1 MGDMS
6 CCSKYSFDVLIVG
19 GGHAGI
25 EAACAAARIGA
36 KTALLTGNLDTIGMM
51 SCNPAIGGVGKGQ
64 IVREVDALGGVMG
77 RLIDQTGIQFR
88 MLNRSK
94 GPAMQGPRAQ
104 ADKALYRNEA
114 KYFCEQQ
121 PNLSLRQEQVVGL
134 ITQTENGKRV
144 VRGITTQTGS
154 EYYAPAVVL
163 CSGTFLQ
170 GVLHYGP
177 TQIPGGRCAEAPSVG
192 LSQSLIENGI
202 ELKRFKTGT
211 PARINARSVDY
222 SKLIEHAGDPVP
234 EPFSFMT
241 TSIDVEQIPC
251 WMAHTN
257 PTVHKIIT
265 DNLDKAPMYTG
276 QITSTGPRYCPSIET
291 KVVRFADKDA
301 HQIFLEPEGRRTN
314 EMYVNGL
321 STSLPPYLQDAM
333 IHAIVGL
340 EEAEIIRYAYAIE
353 YDYAPS
359 LGQIRLTLETTAVD
373 GLYLAGQLNGT
384 TGYEEAAAQGLV
396 AGANAALKVAG
407 REPLKLTREQ
417 AYIGVMIDD
426 LVTRGADEPYRMFT
440 SRAECRL
447 RLRGDNA
454 DRRLTPVARSC
465 GLIDDDRWQAFEEK
479 TACLESTM
487 QFLQST
493 RYEGMSVWE
502 HLRRPGTTWES
513 LTEKYEQLRP
523 VPYRV
528 VEQILNDAKYSGYLK
543 QEDEFNARQGRI
555 GRRRIPADIDYF
567 AIKHLRMEAKEAL
580 SKIRPETIEQA
591 SRIGAIT
598 PADIAVLTIY
608 LGGNR

>member
-1 MGDMS
+1 MNN
-6 CCSKYSFDVLIVG
+6 SKYEFDVLVVG

-51 SCNPAIGGVGKGQ
+51 SCNPAIGGVGKGH

-77 RLIDQTGIQFR
+77 ILADKTGIQFR

-104 ADKALYRNEA
+104 SDKALYRNEA

-121 PNLSLRQEQVVGL
+121 DNLILRQEQVVSL
-134 ITQTENGKRV
+134 IVQTENGKRAI
-144 VRGITTQTGS
+144 RGVETQTGS
-154 EYYAPAVVL
+154 RYFANAVVL
-163 CSGTFLQ
+163 CSGTFLR
-170 GVLHYGP
+170 GILHYG
-177 TQIPGGRCAEAPSVG
+177 TSQIPGGRSAEAPATG

-202 ELKRFKTGT
+202 QLKRFKTGT
-211 PARINARSVDY
+211 PARINSRSVDY
-222 SKLIEHAGDPVP
+222 SKLAEHLGDPVP

-291 KVVRFADKDA
+291 KVVRFADKSA

-333 IHAIVGL
+333 IRAIEGL
-340 EEAEIIRYAYAIE
+340 ENAEIIRYAYAIE

-359 LGQIRLTLETTAVD
+359 QGQIRLTLETAAVE

-384 TGYEEAAAQGLV
+384 TGYEEAAAQGLI
-396 AGANAALKVAG
+396 AGANAALKLAG
-407 REPLKLTREQ
+407 KEPIKLSREE

-426 LVTRGADEPYRMFT
+426 LATRGADEPYRMFT

-447 RLRGDNA
+447 RLRADNA
-454 DRRLTPVARSC
+454 DRRLTPIARSR
-465 GLIDDDRWQAFEEK
+465 GLIDNDRWQAFERK
-479 TACLESTM
+479 IACLESTLE
-487 QFLQST
+487 FLKNARFDGLSA
-493 RYEGMSVWE
+493 WE
-502 HLRRPGTTWES
+502 HLRRPGFTWEAAAERFES
-513 LTEKYEQLRP
+513 LRS
-523 VPYRV
+523 VPNRV
-528 VEQILNDAKYSGYLK
+528 AEQIVNDAKYSGYLR
-543 QEDEFNARQGRI
+543 QEDEFNARQAKI
-555 GRRRIPADIDYF
+555 GKRRIPDDVDYF

-580 SKIRPETIEQA
+580 DKVRPETIEQA

-598 PADIAVLTIY
+598 PADIAVLAIY
-608 LGGNR
+608 LGK